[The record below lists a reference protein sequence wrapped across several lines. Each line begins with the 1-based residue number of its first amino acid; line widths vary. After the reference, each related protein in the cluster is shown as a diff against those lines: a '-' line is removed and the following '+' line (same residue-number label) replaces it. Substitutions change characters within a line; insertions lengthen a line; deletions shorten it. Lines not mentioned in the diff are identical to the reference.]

1 MVLILTNLCVFQITL
16 MFTASSPPETSTS
29 LALAPLVHNQDP
41 PVHNNDTWDYR
52 LNPLSIPPGKAQ
64 NLPSVRLEVDNVKR
78 KSYGGAGDMKHLGGF
93 TEYDNAGV
101 SPALWTVMMQE
112 FGVKSLI
119 DVGCGRGTST
129 RWFYEHNVDVLCVEG
144 SHDAIEKS
152 YLPAELIVEHD
163 FSRGPY
169 WPEKTYDALWS
180 VEVLEH
186 ISRQYHFNYFAAF
199 RKAAL
204 IFVTS
209 SNWGGWHHV
218 EVHPQEWWV
227 QKLESYGFRYDK
239 ELTMRSRKAASS
251 ENRNTTGPDGL
262 PFKAEHI
269 RTTIKV
275 FVNPVVAALPEH
287 AHLFPRHGCFERYA
301 DKAKGETFAKTRPC
315 GTGRGGHK
323 ETPLPASFEP
333 LKVTPEMQEKWSAVI
348 QQGLKRT
355 S

>member
-1 MVLILTNLCVFQITL
+1 MVLILTNLCVVQITL
-16 MFTASSPPETSTS
+16 MFTASSPPATSRS
-29 LALAPLVHNQDP
+29 LALAPLVRNQDP

-93 TEYDNAGV
+93 TEYDGMGV

-209 SNWGGWHHV
+209 STWGGWHHV
-218 EVHPQEWWV
+218 EVHPEEWWV

-239 ELTMRSRKAASS
+239 ELTMRSRKAASKNG
-251 ENRNTTGPDGL
+251 EGKGPDGN
-262 PFKAEHI
+262 PFNAQHI
-269 RTTIKV
+269 RMTVKV

-348 QQGLKRT
+348 QQGFKKD
-355 S
+355 